1 MLLNRQEW
9 NQIYSKE
16 YELTLNESLGIAL
29 SKFSKFFKN
38 PIAIIQLN
46 KLSKNLIKIIIEYKM
61 KEFDMDDKIEKA
73 DETQKK
79 KLEKIKNAEVQ
90 SLKEEMQEIV
100 SSINAIARE
109 KGLSYLSKL
118 MVSDAKIKALQQF
131 RKKIQNSAEEEE
143 IESIDDTIN
152 DLSREIKDISKK
164 TQDELKRKE
173 KQEKSNKEDDD
184 EERLKPL
191 KSEDEEEP
199 LKPLDFLSKKD
210 SKKGRDSKGR
220 FIKRDKIKESYGED
234 YILFSELSVIL
245 ESLENDEEILNE
257 NYPGYTKDVLNSL
270 FGFLGFEN
278 TPASFL
284 SIKGLLKKY
293 EEKYYKYKIM
303 ELDYREDYAK
313 TSDNVQKRTLK
324 SEFTDKSFKLQKEVE
339 VLEDKI
345 RNAYSKSGLYR
356 NAEYSI
362 NKARISATERAIK
375 DLDKDSVAVKYANKE
390 MSSYEKKNTKISSGI
405 EEIISKSN
413 ISRKSFAEMEDL
425 ENQIKDINDQIRSI
439 KTSKPKGYSK
449 TLKDLRKTRESLKSE
464 LLDALKTYQ
473 NTKQFVLDLYEEDK
487 KETEH
492 NIEEYDKIG
501 DDEGVKSEQAKLNF
515 IESQI
520 DSVKSEISSISKKID
535 NISKSTT
542 VTEAYLESGAKKIL
556 DKIQSIDL
564 KRRKETDKKKKADYT
579 QEIIDL
585 INKFKAISEEV
596 LADEYILET
605 MGIPSEIVKKYPT
618 ASDIVSVLGSKEF
631 EDFYQNEFVDF
642 MEGDLDQE
650 SQIIKMLVKIESF
663 FKEII
668 K

>member
-1 MLLNRQEW
+1 MLLNRKEW
-9 NQIYSKE
+9 NEIYSKD
-16 YELTLNESLGIAL
+16 YELTLNESIGIAL
-29 SKFSKFFKN
+29 NKFSKFFKN

-61 KEFDMDDKIEKA
+61 KEFDMDEKIEKA

-79 KLEKIKNAEVQ
+79 KLEKIKNAEIQ

-100 SSINAIARE
+100 SSINAVARE

-131 RKKIQNSAEEEE
+131 RKKIQNSAEEDD
-143 IESIDDTIN
+143 IDSIDDTIN
-152 DLSREIKDISKK
+152 TLSNEIKDISKK

-173 KQEKSNKEDDD
+173 KELNSEDDKEDI
-184 EERLKPL
+184 KPL
-191 KSEDEEEP
+191 KSED
-199 LKPLDFLSKKD
+199 DKKD
-210 SKKGRDSKGR
+210 PKSKRNRDDKGR
-220 FIKRDKIKESYGED
+220 FLKRDKIKEAYNED

-245 ESLENDEEILNE
+245 ESLEDEEEVLNE
-257 NYPGYTKDVLNSL
+257 NYPGYTKDVLTTL
-270 FGFLGFEN
+270 FGFLGFES

-303 ELDYREDYAK
+303 ELDYREDYSK

-324 SEFTDKSFKLQKEVE
+324 SEFTDKSFKLQKEIE

-375 DLDKDSVAVKYANKE
+375 DLDKDSVSVKYANKE
-390 MSSYEKKNTKISSGI
+390 MSSYEKKNTKISSSI

-413 ISRKSFAEMEDL
+413 LSRKSFAEMEDL
-425 ENQIKDINDQIRSI
+425 ENQIKDINDQIKSV
-439 KTSKPKGYSK
+439 KNSKPKGYSRI
-449 TLKDLRKTRESLKSE
+449 LKDLRKTRESLKSE

-492 NIEEYDKIG
+492 NIEEYDKVG
-501 DDEGVKSEQAKLNF
+501 DDDAIKSEQAKLNF

-520 DSVKSEISSISKKID
+520 DSVKSEISNISKKID
-535 NISKSTT
+535 NISKSTIT
-542 VTEAYLESGAKKIL
+542 FEAYIDSGAKKIL
-556 DKIQSIDL
+556 EKIYAIEVKKQ
-564 KRRKETDKKKKADYT
+564 KETDNQKKEDYSQKT
-579 QEIIDL
+579 INL
-585 INKFKAISEEV
+585 INNFKSISEEV
-596 LADEYILET
+596 LTEEYILES
-605 MGIPSEIVKKYPT
+605 MGIPSEIVKKYPKP
-618 ASDIVSVLGSKEF
+618 SDIASVLGSEEF
-631 EDFYQNEFVDF
+631 ADFYENEFMDF
-642 MEGDLDQE
+642 IKGDLDE
-650 SQIIKMLVKIESF
+650 DSRIVKMLTKIESL
-663 FKEII
+663 FKEVI
-668 K
+668 KR